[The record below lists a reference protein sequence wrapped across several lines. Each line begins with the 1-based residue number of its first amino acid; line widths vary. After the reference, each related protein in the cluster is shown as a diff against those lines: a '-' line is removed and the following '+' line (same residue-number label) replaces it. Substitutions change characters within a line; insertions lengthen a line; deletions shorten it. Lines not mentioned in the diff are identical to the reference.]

1 MLDWKE
7 GADSQIMGV
16 PDMASDDGPCGATRD
31 RYSIWVE
38 VVLRGIFLEETD
50 CLGAMIHDLEVVF
63 FYMNE
68 EGIINARESNS
79 LWMVLAQHGT
89 TGKEGLV
96 TGLEPSAME
105 VDDQRSG
112 LFALNHP
119 QVKHTAVKLLAIA
132 QISVGWLNRL
142 AKAKRTKQRQ

>member
-1 MLDWKE
+1 
-7 GADSQIMGV
+7 MGV
-16 PDMASDDGPCGATRD
+16 PYMASDDGTCGATRD
-31 RYSIWVE
+31 RDSIRIK

-68 EGIINARESNS
+68 ERIIDAREGNAF
-79 LWMVLAQHGT
+79 WMVIAQHGT

-96 TGLEPSAME
+96 TGLEPSPME

-112 LFALNHP
+112 LFDLNRP
-119 QVKHTAVKLLAIA
+119 QVQHAAVKFLAIA

-142 AKAKRTKQRQ
+142 AKAKRTKQRK